1 MNPPFMKEIFVGL
14 DTAYKLRS
22 RETVKVDRV
31 KTSAY
36 GLETVSF

>member
-1 MNPPFMKEIFVGL
+1 MNPPFMKEIFLGL
-14 DTAYKLRS
+14 DTAYNLRS
-22 RETVKVDRV
+22 KQRVKVDRV